1 MTRPSISITLLK
13 LGCLSPH
20 LWITKTLSPR
30 HFPHPCSPTSSHLP
44 GFLLPLTS
52 YALRELFTLIG
63 VNDVSKLEV
72 KGLYPPSMC
81 ALLLSIRSHSLIP
94 LQLDE
99 TDTRNESYICFRRR
113 EIKAVRKTRASHVTF
128 SDKLIRLQNEL
139 ATAFEIANEVIAREA
154 QKKEAAQLQQE
165 VWNQRILFSDL
176 KRKFPTLS
184 TKEDEELLVDK
195 ERVPKKPKVEP

>member
-1 MTRPSISITLLK
+1 VYPHWRERRLEAGGKRIIPAVNVCSFPS
-13 LGCLSPH
+13 H
-20 LWITKTLSPR
+20 Y
-30 HFPHPCSPTSSHLP
+30 LP
-44 GFLLPLTS
+44 FSNTPL
-52 YALRELFTLIG
+52 F
-63 VNDVSKLEV
+63 
-72 KGLYPPSMC
+72 
-81 ALLLSIRSHSLIP
+81 
-94 LQLDE
+94 QLDE

-139 ATAFEIANEVIAREA
+139 ATAFEIANEVIARETL
-154 QKKEAAQLQQE
+154 KKEAAQLQQG

-195 ERVPKKPKVEP
+195 ERVPKRPKVEP

>member
-1 MTRPSISITLLK
+1 MCVP
-13 LGCLSPH
+13 
-20 LWITKTLSPR
+20 
-30 HFPHPCSPTSSHLP
+30 
-44 GFLLPLTS
+44 FLLIPPWSLT
-52 YALRELFTLIG
+52 
-63 VNDVSKLEV
+63 
-72 KGLYPPSMC
+72 
-81 ALLLSIRSHSLIP
+81 H

-139 ATAFEIANEVIAREA
+139 STALEIANEVISRETL
-154 QKKEAAQLQQE
+154 KKEAAQLHQE
-165 VWNQRILFSDL
+165 VWNQRISFSDL
-176 KRKFPTLS
+176 KRKFPTLG